1 MKEMEK
7 IEKLTQ
13 ILTVEDVKKNLHVGR
28 NKVYQ
33 IFARKD
39 FPALR
44 LGRKFGVDKEAF
56 EEWKKK
62 SRTNKD
68 D

>member
-1 MKEMEK
+1 MEK
-7 IEKLTQ
+7 TIELSK
-13 ILTVEDVKKNLHVGR
+13 ILTVKQVQENLGIGR
-28 NKVYQ
+28 NKV
-33 IFARKD
+33 FARED
-39 FPALR
+39 FTALK

>member
-1 MKEMEK
+1 ME
-7 IEKLTQ
+7 ETQELSQ
-13 ILTVEDVKKNLHVGR
+13 ILTVEDVKNNLHIGR

-39 FPALR
+39 FPAWK

-56 EEWKKK
+56 EEWKKT
-62 SRTNKD
+62 SRKNKED
-68 D
+68 